1 MASLARQDG
10 VGVIGKDNG
19 YFVLV
24 SHGAERSDVAI
35 QGRTTWIASPAR
47 KDGRLTWIASLVT
60 RQDGVSVFAS
70 HGAERNDVAIQSRTT
85 WMASPARQDGVGV
98 IGTDDGISS
107 LRASRVRRVK
117 RGNPE

>member
-1 MASLARQDG
+1 M
-10 VGVIGKDNG
+10 
-19 YFVLV
+19 
-24 SHGAERSDVAI
+24 AI

-70 HGAERNDVAIQSRTT
+70 HGAERNDVATQSRTT

-98 IGTDDGISS
+98 IGIDDGISS
-107 LRASRVRRVK
+107 LRVSRVRRVK
-117 RGNPE
+117 RGNPKQLL